1 MANRLLGIW
10 IFLAFV
16 YAGQF
21 IADGTMA
28 LARAGSIKHILPT
41 NPIFVFVIVIV
52 LFVSEFALAK
62 IESKGG
68 YQE

>member
-1 MANRLLGIW
+1 MGSKLLGIW

-21 IADGTMA
+21 IADGAMA
-28 LARAGSIKHILPT
+28 LARAGSSRHILPT
-41 NPIFVFVIVIV
+41 SPVFVFVIVIV
-52 LFVSEFALAK
+52 LLIAEFMLAK
-62 IESKGG
+62 MEKGG